1 MLTMHHAMTFVTDK
15 YFFYSVNKA
24 INTVHYF
31 TLQFLLGLYRIF
43 TSYVPRCRIVYLYLA

>member
-15 YFFYSVNKA
+15 YFFYSVNKV

-31 TLQFLLGLYRIF
+31 TLHVPDIHFVC
-43 TSYVPRCRIVYLYLA
+43 TSVLNSVFVFG